1 MKTMMLLTAA
11 ALLTAACSSEED
23 VQQQQA
29 APSGS
34 GWSEYVTVTAGAP
47 GSSDA
52 SAASSAGR
60 RRVAVDTSNPQKSL
74 WESGDRL
81 TVWTGSTC
89 SSANMSEHGF
99 ALTSGEGTG
108 VGKFSG
114 RLKSTSAPT
123 SDTPLIAVIDNGS
136 DAIDASAGSSVTAD
150 LSKQKGA
157 TAETAMDY
165 ELYYATSTNGER
177 SFTFRHKMALVKWTV
192 KVDGAS
198 DGDVCDI
205 KLSGAGLKNTAT
217 LDPATGTL
225 TVAAAD
231 GTITLKD
238 VELAGTST
246 ELYVVLPPCTCSSG
260 IKATLTMTGGSKA
273 GMVGIGT
280 LGDGSSIALEGN
292 KYYTAGPNEFSLL
305 PVVDLGLP
313 SGILW
318 ATMNV
323 GATAPQ
329 EYGQFFAW
337 GETTGYTS
345 STAGMTPSGTSYTGY
360 TDRSFDWAN
369 YGLCNGTNNTTLTK
383 YNNKRSYGTVDN
395 LTTLDSSDDAAT
407 VNWGSAWR
415 MPTYAEW
422 NELLDAYP
430 ASTDPDSKRRAWLAD
445 YNGTGVAGLAFYDA
459 SGNIL
464 LFLPAAGDRYLT
476 NLNDQGA
483 YGYYRSSSLDE
494 SFARYARYL
503 YFSSRDS
510 YMYDNYRYY
519 GQSVRAVLV
528 Q

>member
-1 MKTMMLLTAA
+1 MKTMKTMMLLTAA

-23 VQQQQA
+23 VQQQA

-60 RRVAVDTSNPQKSL
+60 KRVAVDRSNPQKSL
-74 WESGDRL
+74 WESGDQL
-81 TVWTGSTC
+81 TVWTGSPC

-108 VGKFSG
+108 IGKFSG
-114 RLKSTSAPT
+114 RLVSTSAPT

-150 LSKQKGA
+150 LSEQKGA

-177 SFTFRHKMALVKWTV
+177 SFTFSHKMALVKWTI
-192 KVDGAS
+192 KVNGAS

-205 KLSGAGLKNTAT
+205 KLSGAGLKNSAT

-225 TVAAAD
+225 KVAEAD

-238 VELAGTST
+238 VTLSAGNT

-260 IKATLTMTGGSKA
+260 IKATLTMTGGSKT
-273 GMVGIGT
+273 GMMGIGT
-280 LGDGSSIALEGN
+280 LGIGSIALEGN
-292 KYYTAGPNEFSLL
+292 KYYTAGPNKFSLL

-318 ATMNV
+318 ATCNV
-323 GATAPQ
+323 GAEKENYAP
-329 EYGQFFAW
+329 EAYGDFFAW

-345 STAGMTPSGTSYTGY
+345 STAGKTLSGSTYTGY
-360 TDRSFDWAN
+360 EDRSFDWASYTKFGTYDSKASPD
-369 YGLCNGTNNTTLTK
+369 YGFTK
-383 YNNKRSYGTVDN
+383 YNNTSGP
-395 LTTLDSSDDAAT
+395 TTLDSSDDAAT
-407 VNWGSAWR
+407 ANWGSAWR
-415 MPTYAEW
+415 MPTHAEFQ
-422 NELLDAYP
+422 ELVANTVSEWGAL
-430 ASTDPDSKRRAWLAD
+430 
-445 YNGTGVAGLAFYDA
+445 NGVNGRYFYKKDG
-459 SGNIL
+459 SGNKVSGTYI
-464 LFLPAAGDRYLT
+464 FLPAAGRRGVTHLGS
-476 NLNDQGA
+476 QGTDG
-483 YGYYRSSSLDE
+483 GYWSSSLYE
-494 SFARYARYL
+494 SNASYARYL
-503 YFSSRDS
+503 GFSSGYSD
-510 YMYDNYRYY
+510 MLNGLRY
-519 GQSVRAVLV
+519 GGRSVRAVLV

>member
-23 VQQQQA
+23 VQQQA

-52 SAASSAGR
+52 SAASSSGR

-114 RLKSTSAPT
+114 RLVSTSAPT

-177 SFTFRHKMALVKWTV
+177 SFTFRHKMALVKWTI

-198 DGDVCDI
+198 AGDQCDI
-205 KLSGAGLKNTAT
+205 KLSGAGLKYSAT

-225 TVAAAD
+225 TPGAED

-238 VELAGTST
+238 VTLSAGST

-260 IKATLTMTGGSKA
+260 IKATLTMTGGSKT
-273 GMVGIGT
+273 GMEYIGT
-280 LGDGSSIALEGN
+280 LGYGSIALEGN
-292 KYYTAGPNEFSLL
+292 KYYTAGPNEFTLNA
-305 PVVDLGLP
+305 VDLGLP

-337 GETTGYTS
+337 GETTGYSSADTS
-345 STAGMTPSGTSYTGY
+345 DG
-360 TDRSFDWAN
+360 RSFDWASYTKFGTYDSSASPD
-369 YGLCNGTNNTTLTK
+369 YGFTK
-383 YNNKRSYGTVDN
+383 YNKTSGP
-395 LTTLDSSDDAAT
+395 TTLESSDDAAT
-407 VNWGSAWR
+407 ANWGSAWR

-422 NELLDAYP
+422 DELLTAYP
-430 ASTDPDSKRRAWLAD
+430 KSTTSGSKRRAWLAN
-445 YNGTGVAGLAFYDA
+445 YNSTGVAGLAFYDA
-459 SGNIL
+459 SDNIL
-464 LFLPAAGDRYLT
+464 LFLPAAGFRYDT
-476 NLNDQGA
+476 NLDYQGTSGH
-483 YGYYRSSSLDE
+483 YWSSSLTE
-494 SFARYARYL
+494 SYASYARYL
-503 YFSSRDS
+503 YFGSGNSF
-510 YMYDNYRYY
+510 MNDNYRYR
-519 GQSVRAVLV
+519 GRSVRAVLV
-528 Q
+528 P

>member
-23 VQQQQA
+23 VQQQA

-52 SAASSAGR
+52 SAASSSGR
-60 RRVAVDTSNPQKSL
+60 RRVAVNTSNPQKSL
-74 WESGDRL
+74 WESGDQL
-81 TVWTGSTC
+81 TVWTDSTC

-99 ALTSGEGTG
+99 TLTSGEGKG
-108 VGKFSG
+108 IGKFSG
-114 RLKSTSAPT
+114 CLVSTSAPT

-136 DAIDASAGSSVTAD
+136 DAIDASAGSSVKAD

-177 SFTFRHKMALVKWTV
+177 SFTFRHKMALVKWTI
-192 KVDGAS
+192 KVNGAS

-205 KLSGAGLKNTAT
+205 KLSGAGLKNSAT
-217 LDPATGTL
+217 LDPATDSL
-225 TVAAAD
+225 TVAEAD

-238 VELAGTST
+238 VTLSAGNT

-260 IKATLTMTGGSKA
+260 IKATLTMTSDSKKVRA
-273 GMVGIGT
+273 GVSTLGIG
-280 LGDGSSIALEGN
+280 SIALEGN
-292 KYYTAGPNEFSLL
+292 KYYTAGPNEFTLNA
-305 PVVDLGLP
+305 VDLGLP

-337 GETTGYTS
+337 GETKGYS
-345 STAGMTPSGTSYTGY
+345 SANPP
-360 TDRSFDWAN
+360 TDGHSFDWAS
-369 YGLCNGTNNTTLTK
+369 YGLCNDDTNTTLTK
-383 YNNKRSYGTVDN
+383 YNNNSSYGTVDN
-395 LTTLDSSDDAAT
+395 LTTLESSDDAAT
-407 VNWGSAWR
+407 ANWGSAWR
-415 MPTYAEW
+415 MPTEAEW
-422 NELLDAYP
+422 KELLTAYP
-430 ASTDPDSKRRAWLAD
+430 SSTARGRKRRAWLAN
-445 YNGTGVAGLAFYDA
+445 YNSTRVNGLAFYDA

-464 LFLPAAGDRYLT
+464 LFLPAAGFRSGTKLY
-476 NLNDQGA
+476 DQGKN
-483 YGYYRSSSLDE
+483 GYYWSSSLGE
-494 SFARYARYL
+494 SYASEARYL
-503 YFSSRDS
+503 DFYWGDS
-510 YMYDNYRYY
+510 DMYY
-519 GQSVRAVLV
+519 GNRCLGRSVRAVLV
-528 Q
+528 P

>member
-52 SAASSAGR
+52 SAASSSGR
-60 RRVAVDTSNPQKSL
+60 RRVAVNTSNPQKSL
-74 WESGDRL
+74 WESGDQL

-89 SSANMSEHGF
+89 SRANMSEHGF
-99 ALTSGEGTG
+99 ALTSGAGTG

-150 LSKQKGA
+150 LSEQQGA

-177 SFTFRHKMALVKWTV
+177 SFTFSHKMALVKWTI

-205 KLSGAGLKNTAT
+205 KLSGTGLKNTAT

-225 TVAAAD
+225 TVAEAD

-238 VELAGTST
+238 VTLSAGST

-260 IKATLTMTGGSKA
+260 IKAILTMTSGSKT

-280 LGDGSSIALEGN
+280 LGYGSIALEGN

-337 GETTGYTS
+337 GETTGYS
-345 STAGMTPSGTSYTGY
+345 SAGTSDG
-360 TDRSFDWAN
+360 RSFNWAN
-369 YGLCNGTNNTTLTK
+369 YTGDDGTYNSSDATNYGFTK
-383 YNNKRSYGTVDN
+383 YNNSGSDGTYTILRSE
-395 LTTLDSSDDAAT
+395 DDAAT
-407 VNWGSAWR
+407 ANWGSAWR
-415 MPTYAEW
+415 MPTYAEFQ
-422 NELLDAYP
+422 ELVANTVSEWGAL
-430 ASTDPDSKRRAWLAD
+430 
-445 YNGTGVAGLAFYDA
+445 NGVNGRYFYKKDG
-459 SGNIL
+459 SGNKVSGTYI
-464 LFLPAAGDRYLT
+464 FLPAAGRRNVTTLYG
-476 NLNDQGA
+476 QGTDGL
-483 YGYYRSSSLDE
+483 YWSSSLYE
-494 SFARYARYL
+494 SGARGARL
-503 YFSSRDS
+503 LLFNSGISDMYFSD
-510 YMYDNYRYY
+510 RYN

-528 Q
+528 P

>member
-23 VQQQQA
+23 VQQQA

-52 SAASSAGR
+52 SAASSSGR

-74 WESGDRL
+74 WESGDHL

-99 ALTSGEGTG
+99 ALTSGAGTG

-114 RLKSTSAPT
+114 RLVSTSAPT

-136 DAIDASAGSSVTAD
+136 DAITVNEAGTSVSAD
-150 LSKQKGA
+150 LSEQQGA

-177 SFTFRHKMALVKWTV
+177 SFTFSHKMALVKWTV
-192 KVDGAS
+192 NVDGAS
-198 DGDVCDI
+198 DGDTCDI

-260 IKATLTMTGGSKA
+260 IKATLTMTSGSKT
-273 GMVGIGT
+273 GMAGIGT
-280 LGDGSSIALEGN
+280 LGYGSIALEGN

-305 PVVDLGLP
+305 PVVDLSLP

-318 ATMNV
+318 ATCNV
-323 GATAPQ
+323 GAEKENYAP
-329 EYGQFFAW
+329 EAYGDFFAW
-337 GETTGYTS
+337 GETTGYSSADTS
-345 STAGMTPSGTSYTGY
+345 DGHSFDWTSYTKFGTY
-360 TDRSFDWAN
+360 DSSASPD
-369 YGLCNGTNNTTLTK
+369 YGFTK
-383 YNNKRSYGTVDN
+383 YNKTSGP
-395 LTTLDSSDDAAT
+395 TTLESSDDAAT

-422 NELLDAYP
+422 DELFTAYP
-430 ASTDPDSKRRAWLAD
+430 SSTTSGSKRRTWLAD
-445 YNGTGVAGLAFYDA
+445 YNSTGVAGLAFYDA
-459 SGNIL
+459 SDNIL
-464 LFLPAAGDRYLT
+464 LFLPAAGYRYDT
-476 NLNDQGA
+476 NLDDQGA
-483 YGYYRSSSLDE
+483 YGSYWSSSLGE
-494 SFARYARYL
+494 SYAGYARSL
-503 YFSSRDS
+503 YFYSGNSNMYS
-510 YMYDNYRYY
+510 YDRCF
-519 GQSVRAVLV
+519 GRSVRAVLV
-528 Q
+528 P

>member
-52 SAASSAGR
+52 SAASSSGR
-60 RRVAVDTSNPQKSL
+60 RRVAVNTSNPQKSL
-74 WESGDRL
+74 WESGDQL
-81 TVWTGSTC
+81 TVWTDSTC
-89 SSANMSEHGF
+89 SRANMSEHGF
-99 ALTSGEGTG
+99 TLTSGEGTG
-108 VGKFSG
+108 IGKFSG
-114 RLKSTSAPT
+114 RLVSTSAPT

-165 ELYYATSTNGER
+165 ELYYAKSTNGAR
-177 SFTFRHKMALVKWTV
+177 SFTFSHKMALVKWTV

-217 LDPATGTL
+217 LDPATDTL
-225 TVAAAD
+225 TVAEAD

-238 VELAGTST
+238 VTLSAGST

-260 IKATLTMTGGSKA
+260 IKAILTMTSGSKT
-273 GMVGIGT
+273 GMAYIGT
-280 LGDGSSIALEGN
+280 LGIGSIALEGN
-292 KYYTAGPNEFSLL
+292 KYYTAGPNEFRL
-305 PVVDLGLP
+305 PAVDLGLR

-318 ATMNV
+318 ATCNV
-323 GATAPQ
+323 GAEKENYAP
-329 EYGQFFAW
+329 EAYGDFFAW
-337 GETTGYTS
+337 GETKGYSNANPPTDDHS
-345 STAGMTPSGTSYTGY
+345 FNWASYTKFGKY
-360 TDRSFDWAN
+360 DEDASPD
-369 YGLCNGTNNTTLTK
+369 YGFTK
-383 YNNKRSYGTVDN
+383 YNKTSGP
-395 LTTLDSSDDAAT
+395 TTLDSSDDAAT

-415 MPTYAEW
+415 MPTEAEW
-422 NELLDAYP
+422 NELLTAYP
-430 ASTDPDSKRRAWLAD
+430 SRTASGSKRRAWLAN

-459 SGNIL
+459 SNNIL
-464 LFLPAAGDRYLT
+464 LFLPAAGDRYAT
-476 NLNDQGA
+476 NLNGQGA
-483 YGYYRSSSLDE
+483 YGLYWSSSFNV
-494 SFARYARYL
+494 SYAMNARYL
-503 YFSSRDS
+503 FFSSGS
-510 YMYDNYRYY
+510 SLMYSDRRYY
-519 GQSVRAVLV
+519 GFSVRAVLV
-528 Q
+528 P

>member
-23 VQQQQA
+23 VQQQA

-52 SAASSAGR
+52 SAASSSGR
-60 RRVAVDTSNPQKSL
+60 RRVAVNTSNPQKSL
-74 WESGDRL
+74 WESGDQL
-81 TVWTGSTC
+81 TVWTDSTC
-89 SSANMSEHGF
+89 SLANMSEHGF

-108 VGKFSG
+108 IGKFSG
-114 RLKSTSAPT
+114 RLVSTSAPT

-136 DAIDASAGSSVTAD
+136 DAIDASAGNSVTAY

-177 SFTFRHKMALVKWTV
+177 SFTFRHKMALVKWTI
-192 KVDGAS
+192 KVNGAS

-205 KLSGAGLKNTAT
+205 KLSGAGLKNSAT
-217 LDPATGTL
+217 LDPATDSL

-238 VELAGTST
+238 VTLSAGNT

-260 IKATLTMTGGSKA
+260 IKATLTMTSDSKKVRA
-273 GMVGIGT
+273 GVSTLGIG
-280 LGDGSSIALEGN
+280 SIALEGN
-292 KYYTAGPNEFSLL
+292 KYYTAGPNEFTLNA
-305 PVVDLGLP
+305 VDLGLP

-337 GETTGYTS
+337 GETKGYS
-345 STAGMTPSGTSYTGY
+345 SANPP
-360 TDRSFDWAN
+360 TDGRSFDWAS
-369 YGLCNGTNNTTLTK
+369 YGLCNGTNTTLTK
-383 YNNKRSYGTVDN
+383 YNNNSSYGTVDN
-395 LTTLDSSDDAAT
+395 LTTLESSDDAAT
-407 VNWGSAWR
+407 ANWGSAWR
-415 MPTYAEW
+415 MPTEAEW
-422 NELLDAYP
+422 NELLKAYP
-430 ASTDPDSKRRAWLAD
+430 SSTASGRKRRAWLAN
-445 YNGTGVAGLAFYDA
+445 YNSTGVNGLAFYDA

-464 LFLPAAGDRYLT
+464 LFLPAAGFRYGTKLYY
-476 NLNDQGA
+476 QGTGGR
-483 YGYYRSSSLDE
+483 YWSSSLGE
-494 SFARYARYL
+494 SYASEARYL
-503 YFSSRDS
+503 DFDWSDSSMLDHNRCD
-510 YMYDNYRYY
+510 
-519 GQSVRAVLV
+519 GLSVRAVLV
-528 Q
+528 P

>member
-23 VQQQQA
+23 VQQQA

-60 RRVAVDTSNPQKSL
+60 RRVAVNTSNPQKSL
-74 WESGDRL
+74 WENGDQL
-81 TVWTGSTC
+81 TVWTGSPC

-114 RLKSTSAPT
+114 RLVSTSAPT

-136 DAIDASAGSSVTAD
+136 DAIDASAGNSVKAD

-177 SFTFRHKMALVKWTV
+177 SFTFRHKMALVKWTI

-198 DGDVCDI
+198 AGDQCDI

-225 TVAAAD
+225 TPGAED

-238 VELAGTST
+238 VTLSAGNT

-260 IKATLTMTGGSKA
+260 IKAILTMTSGSKA
-273 GMVGIGT
+273 GMAGVGT
-280 LGDGSSIALEGN
+280 LGYGSIALKGN
-292 KYYTAGPNEFSLL
+292 KYYTAGPNEFTLNA
-305 PVVDLGLP
+305 VDLGLP

-329 EYGQFFAW
+329 
-337 GETTGYTS
+337 
-345 STAGMTPSGTSYTGY
+345 
-360 TDRSFDWAN
+360 D
-369 YGLCNGTNNTTLTK
+369 YGLLRLGRDK
-383 YNNKRSYGTVDN
+383 GIQQ
-395 LTTLDSSDDAAT
+395 
-407 VNWGSAWR
+407 
-415 MPTYAEW
+415 
-422 NELLDAYP
+422 
-430 ASTDPDSKRRAWLAD
+430 RRHL
-445 YNGTGVAGLAFYDA
+445 
-459 SGNIL
+459 
-464 LFLPAAGDRYLT
+464 
-476 NLNDQGA
+476 
-483 YGYYRSSSLDE
+483 
-494 SFARYARYL
+494 
-503 YFSSRDS
+503 
-510 YMYDNYRYY
+510 
-519 GQSVRAVLV
+519 
-528 Q
+528 

>member
-1 MKTMMLLTAA
+1 MKKKTMKTMMLLTAA

-23 VQQQQA
+23 VQQQA

-74 WESGDRL
+74 WESGDQL
-81 TVWTGSTC
+81 TVWTGSPC

-114 RLKSTSAPT
+114 RLVSTSAPM

-150 LSKQKGA
+150 LSEQQGA

-177 SFTFRHKMALVKWTV
+177 SFTFSHKMALVKWTIE
-192 KVDGAS
+192 VDGAS

-238 VELAGTST
+238 VTLSAGNT

-260 IKATLTMTGGSKA
+260 IKATLTMTSGSKA
-273 GMVGIGT
+273 GKAGIGT
-280 LGDGSSIALEGN
+280 LGYGSIALEGN
-292 KYYTAGPNEFSLL
+292 KYYTAGPNEFTLNA
-305 PVVDLGLP
+305 VDLGLP

-318 ATMNV
+318 APMNV

-337 GETTGYTS
+337 GETTGYSSADTS
-345 STAGMTPSGTSYTGY
+345 DGH
-360 TDRSFDWAN
+360 SFGWAN
-369 YGLCNGTNNTTLTK
+369 YTGDDGTYNSSDATNYGFTK
-383 YNNKRSYGTVDN
+383 YNNSGSDGTYTILRSG
-395 LTTLDSSDDAAT
+395 DDAAT

-422 NELLDAYP
+422 DELLTTYP
-430 ASTDPDSKRRAWLAD
+430 KSTASGSKRRAWLND
-445 YNGTGVAGLAFYDA
+445 YNSTGVAGLAFYDA
-459 SGNIL
+459 SDNIL
-464 LFLPAAGDRYLT
+464 LFLPAAGYR
-476 NLNDQGA
+476 NDTSLDGQGT
-483 YGYYRSSSLDE
+483 YGIYWSSSLYE
-494 SFARYARYL
+494 SNARNARYL
-503 YFSSRDS
+503 YFYSGYSNMSSSNRC
-510 YMYDNYRYY
+510 R
-519 GQSVRAVLV
+519 GLSVRAVLV
-528 Q
+528 P

>member
-23 VQQQQA
+23 VQQQA

-34 GWSEYVTVTAGAP
+34 GWSEYVTVTAGTP

-52 SAASSAGR
+52 SVASSAGR
-60 RRVAVDTSNPQKSL
+60 RRVAVNTSNPQKSL
-74 WESGDRL
+74 WESGDQL

-89 SSANMSEHGF
+89 SLANMSEHGF

-136 DAIDASAGSSVTAD
+136 DAIDARAGSSVTAD
-150 LSKQKGA
+150 LSEQQGA
-157 TAETAMDY
+157 TAATAMDY

-177 SFTFRHKMALVKWTV
+177 SFTFSHKMALVKWTI

-205 KLSGAGLKNTAT
+205 KLSGAGLKNSAT

-225 TVAAAD
+225 TVAEAD
-231 GTITLKD
+231 GTITLKN
-238 VELAGTST
+238 VTLSAGST

-260 IKATLTMTGGSKA
+260 IKAMLTMTNGSKT

-280 LGDGSSIALEGN
+280 LGYGSIALEGN

-337 GETTGYTS
+337 GETKGYSSADTS
-345 STAGMTPSGTSYTGY
+345 
-360 TDRSFDWAN
+360 DRHSFNWAS
-369 YGLCNGTNNTTLTK
+369 YGLCNGTYTKLTK
-383 YNNKRSYGTVDN
+383 YNNNSSYGTVDN
-395 LTTLDSSDDAAT
+395 LRTLEPEDDAAT
-407 VNWGSAWR
+407 ANPNWGSAWR
-415 MPTYAEW
+415 MPTEAECQ
-422 NELLDAYP
+422 ELVANTVSEWGAL
-430 ASTDPDSKRRAWLAD
+430 
-445 YNGTGVAGLAFYDA
+445 NGVNGRYFYKKDG
-459 SGNIL
+459 SGNKVSGTYI
-464 LFLPAAGDRYLT
+464 FLPAAGIRSGTDLRL
-476 NLNDQGA
+476 QGA
-483 YGYYRSSSLDE
+483 YGYYWSSSLYE
-494 SFARYARYL
+494 SSASYARYL
-503 YFSSRDS
+503 YFGSGGSD
-510 YMYDNYRYY
+510 MYYSGRCF

-528 Q
+528 P

>member
-1 MKTMMLLTAA
+1 MKKKTMKTMMLLTAA

-23 VQQQQA
+23 VQQQA

-34 GWSEYVTVTAGAP
+34 GWSEYVTVTAGTP

-60 RRVAVDTSNPQKSL
+60 RRVAVNTSNPQKSL

-81 TVWTGSTC
+81 TVWTGSPC

-108 VGKFSG
+108 IGKFSG
-114 RLKSTSAPT
+114 RLVSTSAPT

-150 LSKQKGA
+150 LSEQQGA

-225 TVAAAD
+225 TPGAED
-231 GTITLKD
+231 GTITLKG
-238 VELAGTST
+238 VTLTSAAST
-246 ELYVVLPPCTCSSG
+246 ELYVVLPPGTVSSG
-260 IKATLTMTGGSKA
+260 IKATLTMTSGSKA
-273 GMVGIGT
+273 GMAGVGT
-280 LGDGSSIALEGN
+280 LGYGSIALEGN

-318 ATMNV
+318 ATCNV
-323 GATAPQ
+323 GAEKENYAP
-329 EYGQFFAW
+329 EAYGDFFAW
-337 GETTGYTS
+337 GETTGYSSADTS
-345 STAGMTPSGTSYTGY
+345 DGH
-360 TDRSFDWAN
+360 SFDWAS
-369 YGLCNGTNNTTLTK
+369 YGLYNGTNTTLTK
-383 YNNKRSYGTVDN
+383 YNNNSSYGTVDN
-395 LTTLDSSDDAAT
+395 LTTLESSDDAAT
-407 VNWGSAWR
+407 ANWGSAWR

-422 NELLDAYP
+422 NELLTAYP
-430 ASTDPDSKRRAWLAD
+430 SSTASGSKRRAWLAN
-445 YNGTGVAGLAFYDA
+445 YNSTGVAGLAFYDA
-459 SGNIL
+459 SDNIL
-464 LFLPAAGDRYLT
+464 LFLPAAGKRYGT
-476 NLNDQGA
+476 NLFNQGT
-483 YGYYRSSSLDE
+483 YGYYWSSSLRE
-494 SFARYARYL
+494 SDARDARYL
-503 YFSSRDS
+503 RFYSDYSN
-510 YMYDNYRYY
+510 MYYNDRCN
-519 GQSVRAVLV
+519 GHSVRAVLV
-528 Q
+528 P

>member
-60 RRVAVDTSNPQKSL
+60 RRVAVDTSKPQKSL
-74 WESGDRL
+74 WESGDQL
-81 TVWTGSTC
+81 TVWTGSPC

-123 SDTPLIAVIDNGS
+123 SNTQLIAVIDNGS
-136 DAIDASAGSSVTAD
+136 DAIDASAGNSVTAD

-177 SFTFRHKMALVKWTV
+177 SFTFRHKMALVKWTI

-198 DGDVCDI
+198 AGDQCDI
-205 KLSGAGLKNTAT
+205 KLSGAGLKNSAT

-225 TVAAAD
+225 TPGAED

-238 VELAGTST
+238 VTLSAGST

-260 IKATLTMTGGSKA
+260 IKATLTMTSGSKK

-280 LGDGSSIALEGN
+280 LGYGSIALEGN
-292 KYYTAGPNEFSLL
+292 NYYTA
-305 PVVDLGLP
+305 
-313 SGILW
+313 
-318 ATMNV
+318 
-323 GATAPQ
+323 
-329 EYGQFFAW
+329 
-337 GETTGYTS
+337 
-345 STAGMTPSGTSYTGY
+345 
-360 TDRSFDWAN
+360 
-369 YGLCNGTNNTTLTK
+369 
-383 YNNKRSYGTVDN
+383 
-395 LTTLDSSDDAAT
+395 
-407 VNWGSAWR
+407 
-415 MPTYAEW
+415 
-422 NELLDAYP
+422 
-430 ASTDPDSKRRAWLAD
+430 
-445 YNGTGVAGLAFYDA
+445 
-459 SGNIL
+459 
-464 LFLPAAGDRYLT
+464 
-476 NLNDQGA
+476 
-483 YGYYRSSSLDE
+483 
-494 SFARYARYL
+494 
-503 YFSSRDS
+503 SR
-510 YMYDNYRYY
+510 
-519 GQSVRAVLV
+519 
-528 Q
+528 

>member
-1 MKTMMLLTAA
+1 MMLLTAA

-23 VQQQQA
+23 VQQQA

-52 SAASSAGR
+52 SAASSSGR

-74 WESGDRL
+74 WESGDQL
-81 TVWTGSTC
+81 TVWTGSPC

-114 RLKSTSAPT
+114 RLVSTSAPT

-150 LSKQKGA
+150 LSEQQGA

-177 SFTFRHKMALVKWTV
+177 SFTFSHKMALVKWTV
-192 KVDGAS
+192 NVDGAS
-198 DGDVCDI
+198 DGDTCDI

-260 IKATLTMTGGSKA
+260 IKATLTMTSGSKT
-273 GMVGIGT
+273 GMAGIGT
-280 LGDGSSIALEGN
+280 LGYGSIALEGN

-318 ATMNV
+318 ATCNV
-323 GATAPQ
+323 GAERENYAP
-329 EYGQFFAW
+329 EAYGDFFAW
-337 GETTGYTS
+337 GETTGYSSADTS
-345 STAGMTPSGTSYTGY
+345 DG
-360 TDRSFDWAN
+360 RSFDWAS
-369 YGLCNGTNNTTLTK
+369 YGLCNGTNTTLTK
-383 YNNKRSYGTVDN
+383 YNYNSSYGTVDN

-422 NELLDAYP
+422 DELLTAYP
-430 ASTDPDSKRRAWLAD
+430 SSTASGSKRRAWLAD
-445 YNGTGVAGLAFYDA
+445 YNSTGVAGLAFYDV
-459 SGNIL
+459 SDNIL
-464 LFLPAAGDRYLT
+464 LFLPAAGYRYDT
-476 NLNDQGA
+476 NLDDQGA
-483 YGYYRSSSLDE
+483 YGSYWSSSLGE
-494 SFARYARYL
+494 SYAGYARSL
-503 YFSSRDS
+503 YFYSGNSNMYS
-510 YMYDNYRYY
+510 YDRCF
-519 GQSVRAVLV
+519 GRSVRAVLV
-528 Q
+528 P

>member
-23 VQQQQA
+23 VQQQA

-52 SAASSAGR
+52 SAASSSGR

-74 WESGDRL
+74 WENGDQL

-114 RLKSTSAPT
+114 RLVSTSAPT

-136 DAIDASAGSSVTAD
+136 DAITVNEAGTSVSAD
-150 LSKQKGA
+150 LSEQQGA

-177 SFTFRHKMALVKWTV
+177 SFTFSHKMALVKWTV
-192 KVDGAS
+192 NVDGAS
-198 DGDVCDI
+198 DGDTCDI

-260 IKATLTMTGGSKA
+260 IKATLTMTSGSKT
-273 GMVGIGT
+273 GMAGIGT
-280 LGDGSSIALEGN
+280 LGYGSIALEGN

-318 ATMNV
+318 ATCNV
-323 GATAPQ
+323 GAERENYAP
-329 EYGQFFAW
+329 EAYGDFFAW
-337 GETTGYTS
+337 GETTGYSSADTS
-345 STAGMTPSGTSYTGY
+345 DG
-360 TDRSFDWAN
+360 RSFDWAS
-369 YGLCNGTNNTTLTK
+369 YGLCNGTNTTLTK
-383 YNNKRSYGTVDN
+383 YNDNSSYGTVDN

-422 NELLDAYP
+422 DELLTAYP
-430 ASTDPDSKRRAWLAD
+430 SSTASGSKRRAWLAD
-445 YNGTGVAGLAFYDA
+445 YNSTGVAGLAFYDA
-459 SGNIL
+459 SDNIL
-464 LFLPAAGDRYLT
+464 LFLPAAGTRLGT
-476 NLNDQGA
+476 LLSSQGM
-483 YGYYRSSSLDE
+483 YGYYWSSSLSE
-494 SFARYARYL
+494 SSARSARDLFFKSGGFEMNDY
-503 YFSSRDS
+503 SRF
-510 YMYDNYRYY
+510 Y
-519 GQSVRAVLV
+519 GRSVRAVLV
-528 Q
+528 P